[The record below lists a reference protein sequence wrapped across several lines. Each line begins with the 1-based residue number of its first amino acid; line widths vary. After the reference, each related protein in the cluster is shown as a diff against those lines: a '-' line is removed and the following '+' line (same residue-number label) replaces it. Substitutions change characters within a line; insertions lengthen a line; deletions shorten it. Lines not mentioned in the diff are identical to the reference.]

1 MKLNR
6 WLIGTIIGAQFAFN
20 SFAADSADTNRDTD
34 IEALKQHIREL
45 GQKVQTLEQQG
56 EADKQS
62 TADAV
67 KQQNQDL
74 DQKVRILA
82 RQRELDQDAAVAAAK
97 TAPKLTVGAS
107 GFSAS
112 SADSNFVFSLKGLVQ
127 VDNRTFFKDGG
138 INGNDGF
145 LLRRARPIFQGTVYK
160 DFDFVFVPDFGGS
173 SVQIYDA
180 YANYRYAPWLQVRAG
195 KFKVPVGL
203 EQLQS
208 DPVTAFNE
216 RSLVTGLTPN
226 RDVGFQLWGDING
239 GVLSYAAGAFN
250 GVGDARNTANA
261 DFEGHREFA

>member
-82 RQRELDQDAAVAAAK
+82 RQRELDQDAAVEGGQNS
-97 TAPKLTVGAS
+97 PKATGAAS
-107 GFSAS
+107 GLRAS
-112 SADSNFVFSLKGLVQ
+112 SA
-127 VDNRTFFKDGG
+127 
-138 INGNDGF
+138 
-145 LLRRARPIFQGTVYK
+145 
-160 DFDFVFVPDFGGS
+160 GS
-173 SVQIYDA
+173 QFRFSVQ
-180 YANYRYAPWLQVRAG
+180 G
-195 KFKVPVGL
+195 
-203 EQLQS
+203 
-208 DPVTAFNE
+208 
-216 RSLVTGLTPN
+216 
-226 RDVGFQLWGDING
+226 
-239 GVLSYAAGAFN
+239 AGA
-250 GVGDARNTANA
+250 G
-261 DFEGHREFA
+261 GHRNAFSDC